1 MLLLRKHIVLSTF
14 LAALAFI
21 PKAGAGLYGY
31 TNVNPYTREEE
42 LLDIEVPPLTITN
55 YREKMR
61 DNLLMLIDYAK
72 SQKPDFKIIAHEGQ
86 ELLTKSLWEYHLEGY
101 NAARRQGINASD
113 PSFLT
118 RLKEQSPAA
127 EPAVGTPGRRYLN
140 ALDAIVLNNLYCT
153 PQHRPGSLLLKHK
166 LPILSIEQCAD
177 ELSFD
182 KAIVQ
187 SVLDK
192 RVIYGFDNP
201 QYAFRDIKHLPVIN
215 ETAKNVMSV
224 NDAKNMLILTDES
237 EYQDKYEFI
246 DAIRNTNYDIVIIQ
260 PLFKR
265 NQTYTPEEIAS
276 LQYKKNGTKRLLIA
290 QMNVSEAN
298 GRDYFWQKDWQVGYP
313 SWLVR
318 LSFVDEDSVI
328 AKYWAV
334 EWQRIIARHFKSIVD
349 SGFDGVFFTGL
360 ENHLYFEKQTP
371 LE

>member
-1 MLLLRKHIVLSTF
+1 MLRAKRHIFV
-14 LAALAFI
+14 
-21 PKAGAGLYGY
+21 
-31 TNVNPYTREEE
+31 
-42 LLDIEVPPLTITN
+42 
-55 YREKMR
+55 
-61 DNLLMLIDYAK
+61 
-72 SQKPDFKIIAHEGQ
+72 
-86 ELLTKSLWEYHLEGY
+86 TKSLWEYHLEGY

-187 SVLDK
+187 SVMDK

-237 EYQDKYEFI
+237 EYQNKYEFI

>member
-1 MLLLRKHIVLSTF
+1 
-14 LAALAFI
+14 
-21 PKAGAGLYGY
+21 
-31 TNVNPYTREEE
+31 
-42 LLDIEVPPLTITN
+42 
-55 YREKMR
+55 
-61 DNLLMLIDYAK
+61 
-72 SQKPDFKIIAHEGQ
+72 
-86 ELLTKSLWEYHLEGY
+86 
-101 NAARRQGINASD
+101 
-113 PSFLT
+113 
-118 RLKEQSPAA
+118 
-127 EPAVGTPGRRYLN
+127 
-140 ALDAIVLNNLYCT
+140 
-153 PQHRPGSLLLKHK
+153 
-166 LPILSIEQCAD
+166 
-177 ELSFD
+177 
-182 KAIVQ
+182 
-187 SVLDK
+187 
-192 RVIYGFDNP
+192 
-201 QYAFRDIKHLPVIN
+201 
-215 ETAKNVMSV
+215 MSV

>member
-1 MLLLRKHIVLSTF
+1 M
-14 LAALAFI
+14 
-21 PKAGAGLYGY
+21 
-31 TNVNPYTREEE
+31 
-42 LLDIEVPPLTITN
+42 
-55 YREKMR
+55 
-61 DNLLMLIDYAK
+61 
-72 SQKPDFKIIAHEGQ
+72 
-86 ELLTKSLWEYHLEGY
+86 
-101 NAARRQGINASD
+101 
-113 PSFLT
+113 T

-187 SVLDK
+187 SVMDK

-290 QMNVSEAN
+290 QMNISEAN